1 MSMTL
6 LIMGILTYY
15 YIP

>member
-1 MSMTL
+1 MTL